1 MQLQKVLSIGLA
13 VMALAGSGL
22 GIAVVQADEELVEPG
37 WTTAIMP
44 GGDGGT
50 ERLERRAMTRVLSER
65 PSTLKF
71 KPEFS
76 RARPLNE
83 LRCRSHVYSR
93 TSGRLEF
100 RSRCLIGSS
109 YGDLN
114 F

>member
-1 MQLQKVLSIGLA
+1 MQLQKMLVIGLA
-13 VMALAGSGL
+13 VMTLAGSGL
-22 GIAVVQADEELVEPG
+22 GIAVAQPDEEPVKPG

-65 PSTLKF
+65 PITLKF

-83 LRCRSHVYSR
+83 LRCRSHVYSL
-93 TSGRLEF
+93 TSGSLEF
-100 RSRCLIGSS
+100 RSRCLIDRS
-109 YGDLN
+109 YGDPS